1 MSKMMSNE
9 ARNNFKGIKAN
20 VQRTNNSLSAGNIER
35 LQRKAMHKLYEDEFG
50 KPEFYV
56 VETVEVD
63 DVGNTERGYQV
74 VGKAPVVTAFG
85 ELDQNKQKITVNKD
99 ESEREV
105 VVGPQESYKLFRN
118 IILVSFRNAE
128 AKYDELR
135 LSGLELD
142 NTIYKATKHVFY
154 PASGS
159 ASMGKKSKV
168 YFTNHKAEV
177 QFETMNNLTGGLLA
191 EVLEKEA
198 AEKGELS
205 YDDLAGIASRI
216 SLCATTPSLWT
227 EKGRTNNVFYF
238 HGSIESAAE
247 QSNIKGI
254 DNNFR
259 DGYEIISD
267 RIGSE
272 MVEELTGEY
281 ISLAQARRM
290 SFQLRIRGAAGKGH
304 FRAYNLAQRLKVV
317 KAMMEI
323 DITKCY
329 CWEDGKRVDLT
340 KLSEKEL
347 TKLVAKIDII
357 GDKDVFKWGK
367 YIIDKDIIDPL
378 EIGIVNM
385 SNKTTGSLGT
395 QIIFKLRDD
404 IEDAALYVKAVTERQ
419 LVEAE
424 GMRSS
429 LSFEKDNIRLS
440 NTAYHN
446 CYNLAPERAETD
458 KLLNNFKIKQLDT
471 ALLTKVANLK
481 LSINSNYMRMVPED
495 HLLNDRKEVLSSRM
509 VDYVMPTGEIMK
521 VKCLEV
527 YSGAFVKEYKELEAM
542 LKDNAVMTDEEKAI
556 LLNNSRVAT
565 AIKSPSQGDNEFEVF
580 YMILPEEIAARNVTP
595 EFMQFIVECPN
606 NCIILAQD
614 NTVKHQLAGSDFDG
628 DDVTVIYPEITMLED
643 GRIITGLVYKGAVIN
658 DYTSLIVRKRVREGN
673 VGYVALIE
681 YHNDQPMRF
690 TEEQEA
696 TEKEQ
701 QETADYIKTMD
712 ISSLL

>member
-1 MSKMMSNE
+1 MSNTTTKTNTTF
-9 ARNNFKGIKAN
+9 RGIKAN
-20 VQRTNNSLSAGNIER
+20 TKRTNNSLNPSNIER

-56 VETVEVD
+56 VETVSVD
-63 DVGNTERGYQV
+63 DVGNIDRGYQV
-74 VGKAPVVTAFG
+74 VGKSPVVTAFG
-85 ELDQNKQKITVNKD
+85 ELDQTKQQITVNKD
-99 ESEREV
+99 DSEREV

-128 AKYDELR
+128 AKYDEVR

-142 NTIYKATKHVFY
+142 NTVYKATKHVFY

-168 YFTNHKAEV
+168 YFTNHKADV
-177 QFETMNNLTGGLLA
+177 QYETMDNLTGGMLTIA
-191 EVLEKEA
+191 LEREA

-259 DGYEIISD
+259 DGYFVISD
-267 RIGSE
+267 RIGAE
-272 MVEELTGEY
+272 MVEELTEEKITVG
-281 ISLAQARRM
+281 QARRM
-290 SFQLRIRGAAGKGH
+290 SYQIRVRGAAGKGH
-304 FRAYNLAQRLKVV
+304 ARAYSLAQRV
-317 KAMMEI
+317 KEIKMMLEI
-323 DITKCY
+323 NPNKCY
-329 CWEDGKRVDLT
+329 CWEDGKKVELSV
-340 KLSEKEL
+340 LSEKDL
-347 TKLVAKIDII
+347 TRLVAKIDII
-357 GDKDVFKWGK
+357 GDKDTFKWGK
-367 YIIDKDIIDPL
+367 YIIDKDEIEPL

-404 IEDAALYVKAVTERQ
+404 IEDATLYVKAVTERQ

-424 GMRSS
+424 GIRSS

-471 ALLTKVANLK
+471 ALLNRVANLK
-481 LSINSNYMRMVPED
+481 LAINSNYMRMVPED
-495 HLLNDRKEVLSSRM
+495 HLLNNRKEVLGSRM
-509 VDYVMPTGEIMK
+509 VDYVMPTGETME
-521 VKCLEV
+521 VKALEV
-527 YSGAFVKEYKELEAM
+527 YSSAFEREYREMKEELEA
-542 LKDNAVMTDEEKAI
+542 NVVMTQEEKNTV
-556 LLNNSRVAT
+556 LNNMRVAT

-580 YMILPEEIAARNVTP
+580 YLVLSEEIATRNVTP

-628 DDVTVIYPEITMLED
+628 DDVTVIYPEFTLLENGKIVTGLYYD
-643 GRIITGLVYKGAVIN
+643 GRIIN

-681 YHNDQPMRF
+681 YHNDKPMRF
-690 TEEQEA
+690 TEEQQAEETA
-696 TEKEQ
+696 NT
-701 QETADYIKTMD
+701 TADYIKTMD

>member
-1 MSKMMSNE
+1 MSNITTKTNTTF
-9 ARNNFKGIKAN
+9 RGIKAN

-35 LQRKAMHKLYEDEFG
+35 LQRKAMHKLYQDEFG

-56 VETVEVD
+56 VETVNVD
-63 DVGNTERGYQV
+63 DVGNIERGYQI
-74 VGKAPVVTAFG
+74 VGKSPVVTAFG
-85 ELDQNKQKITVNKD
+85 QLDQTQQQITVNKD
-99 ESEREV
+99 DSEREV
-105 VVGPQESYKLFRN
+105 VIGPQESYKLYRN

-128 AKYDELR
+128 AVYDDMR
-135 LSGLELD
+135 LKGLELD
-142 NTIYKATKHVFY
+142 GIKYY

-168 YFTNHKAEV
+168 YFTNHAAEA
-177 QFETMNNLTGGLLA
+177 QYETMDNLTGGMLTVA
-191 EVLEKEA
+191 LEKEA

-216 SLCATTPSLWT
+216 SLCATTPSLWP
-227 EKGRTNNVFYF
+227 EKGKTNNVFYF
-238 HGSIESAAE
+238 HGSIESSNE
-247 QSNIKGI
+247 ESNIKGI

-259 DGYEIISD
+259 DGYFVISD
-267 RIGSE
+267 KIGSE
-272 MVEELTGEY
+272 MIKELTEEKITVG
-281 ISLAQARRM
+281 QARRM
-290 SFQLRIRGAAGKGH
+290 SYQIRVRGAAGKGH
-304 FRAYNLAQRLKVV
+304 ARAYSLAQRVKEI

-323 DITKCY
+323 NPSKCY
-329 CWEDGKRVDLT
+329 CWEDGKKIDVI

-347 TKLVAKIDII
+347 VKLAAKIDII

-367 YIIDKDIIDPL
+367 YMIDKDEIEPL

-404 IEDAALYVKAVTERQ
+404 IEDATMYIKAVTERQ

-424 GMRSS
+424 SMRGNV
-429 LSFEKDNIRLS
+429 SFEKDCVRLS

-446 CYNLAPERAETD
+446 CYTLNPERSATD

-471 ALLTKVANLK
+471 AMLGKVANLK

-495 HLLNDRKEVLSSRM
+495 HLLNNRKEVLGSRM
-509 VDYVMPTGEIMK
+509 VDYVMPTGETMK
-521 VKCLEV
+521 VKCLEA
-527 YSGAFVKEYKELEAM
+527 YSSAFVHEYRELEQM
-542 LKDNAVMTDEEKAI
+542 LAENTVMTDTEKAI
-556 LLNNSRVAT
+556 LLNNSRVCT
-565 AIKSPSQGDNEFEVF
+565 AIKSPSQGDNEFEMF
-580 YMILPEEIAARNVTP
+580 YMLLPEDISARNVTP
-595 EFMQFIVECPN
+595 EYMQFIIETPN

-628 DDVTVIYPEITMLED
+628 DDVTVIYPEITMLD
-643 GRIITGLVYKGAVIN
+643 NGKLVTGLYYNGSIIN
-658 DYTSLIVRKRVREGN
+658 DYTSLVVRKRVREGN

-681 YHNDQPMRF
+681 YHNDKPMRF
-690 TEEQEA
+690 NEEQQAEEA
-696 TEKEQ
+696 SNT
-701 QETADYIKTMD
+701 TADYIKTMD

>member
-1 MSKMMSNE
+1 MSNTTTKTNTTF
-9 ARNNFKGIKAN
+9 RGIKAN
-20 VQRTNNSLSAGNIER
+20 TKRTNNSLNPSNIER

-56 VETVEVD
+56 VETVSVD
-63 DVGNTERGYQV
+63 DVGNIDRGYQV
-74 VGKAPVVTAFG
+74 VGKSPVVTAFG
-85 ELDQNKQKITVNKD
+85 ELDQTKQQITVNKD
-99 ESEREV
+99 DSEREV

-128 AKYDELR
+128 AKYDEVR

-142 NTIYKATKHVFY
+142 NTVYKATKHVFY

-168 YFTNHKAEV
+168 YFTNHKADV
-177 QFETMNNLTGGLLA
+177 QYETMDNLTGGMLTIA
-191 EVLEKEA
+191 LEREA

-259 DGYEIISD
+259 DGYFVISD
-267 RIGSE
+267 RIGAE
-272 MVEELTGEY
+272 MVEELTEEKITVG
-281 ISLAQARRM
+281 QARRM
-290 SFQLRIRGAAGKGH
+290 SYQIRVRGAAGKGH
-304 FRAYNLAQRLKVV
+304 ARAYSLAQRV
-317 KAMMEI
+317 KEIKMMLEI
-323 DITKCY
+323 NPNKCY
-329 CWEDGKRVDLT
+329 CWEDGKKVELSV
-340 KLSEKEL
+340 LSEKDL
-347 TKLVAKIDII
+347 TRLVAKIDII
-357 GDKDVFKWGK
+357 GDKDTFKWGK
-367 YIIDKDIIDPL
+367 YIIDKDVIDPL

-404 IEDAALYVKAVTERQ
+404 IEDATLYVKAVTERQ

-424 GMRSS
+424 GIRSS

-471 ALLTKVANLK
+471 ALLNRVANLK
-481 LSINSNYMRMVPED
+481 LAINSNYMRMVPED
-495 HLLNDRKEVLSSRM
+495 HLLNNRKEVLGSRM
-509 VDYVMPTGEIMK
+509 VDYVMPTGETME
-521 VKCLEV
+521 VKALEV
-527 YSGAFVKEYKELEAM
+527 YSSAFEREYREMKEELEA
-542 LKDNAVMTDEEKAI
+542 NVVMTQEEKNTV
-556 LLNNSRVAT
+556 LNNMRVAT

-580 YMILPEEIAARNVTP
+580 YLVLSEEIATRNVTP

-628 DDVTVIYPEITMLED
+628 DDVTVIYPEFTLLENGKIVTGLYYD
-643 GRIITGLVYKGAVIN
+643 GRIIN

-681 YHNDQPMRF
+681 YHNDKPMRF
-690 TEEQEA
+690 TEEQQAEETA
-696 TEKEQ
+696 NT
-701 QETADYIKTMD
+701 TADYIKTMD

>member
-50 KPEFYV
+50 RPNFIV
-56 VETVEVD
+56 VQTVDID
-63 DVGNTERGYQV
+63 DVGNTEIGYQT
-74 VGKAPVVTAFG
+74 VGNSPVVMAFG
-85 ELDQNKQKITVNKD
+85 ELNSEPKEIEVKIDRDGNT
-99 ESEREV
+99 RHIIT
-105 VVGPQESYKLFRN
+105 GPTESYKLYNN
-118 IILVSFRNAE
+118 IVLVSFKNAE
-128 AKYDELR
+128 SKYEDLR

-142 NTIYKATKHVFY
+142 GVKYY

-168 YFTNHKAEV
+168 YFTNHAANI

-227 EKGRTNNVFYF
+227 EAGKTNNVFYF
-238 HGSIESAAE
+238 NGSIESAAE
-247 QSNIKGI
+247 QNNIKGI

-259 DGYEIISD
+259 DGYFVISD

-272 MVEELTGEY
+272 MVEELAEEKITAG
-281 ISLAQARRM
+281 QARRM
-290 SFQLRIRGAAGKGH
+290 SYQIRVRGAAGKGH
-304 FRAYNLAQRLKVV
+304 ARAYSLAQRV
-317 KAMMEI
+317 KEIKMMLEI
-323 DITKCY
+323 NPNKCY
-329 CWEDGKRVDLT
+329 CWEDGKKVELSV
-340 KLSEKEL
+340 LSEKDL
-347 TKLVAKIDII
+347 TRLAAKIDII
-357 GDKDVFKWGK
+357 ADKDTFKWGK
-367 YIIDKDIIDPL
+367 YIIDKDTIEPM
-378 EIGIVNM
+378 EIGLVNM

-404 IEDAALYVKAVTERQ
+404 VEDATLYIKAITERQ

-471 ALLTKVANLK
+471 ALLNRVANLK
-481 LSINSNYMRMVPED
+481 LAINSNYMRMVPED
-495 HLLNDRKEVLSSRM
+495 HLLNNRKEVLGSRM
-509 VDYVMPTGEIMK
+509 VDYVMPTGETME
-521 VKCLEV
+521 VKALEV
-527 YSGAFVKEYKELEAM
+527 YSSAFEREYGEMKEELEA
-542 LKDNAVMTDEEKAI
+542 NAAMTQEEKNTV
-556 LLNNSRVAT
+556 LNNMRVAT
-565 AIKSPSQGDNEFEVF
+565 AIKSPSQGDNEFEIF
-580 YMILPEEIAARNVTP
+580 YLVLSEEIATRNVTP

-628 DDVTVIYPEITMLED
+628 DDVTVIYPEFTLLENGKIVTGLYYD
-643 GRIITGLVYKGAVIN
+643 GRIIN

-681 YHNDQPMRF
+681 YHNDKPMRF
-690 TEEQEA
+690 TEEQQAEEV
-696 TEKEQ
+696 TNT
-701 QETADYIKTMD
+701 TADYIKTMD

>member
-1 MSKMMSNE
+1 MSNTTTK
-9 ARNNFKGIKAN
+9 ANTTFRGIKAN

-35 LQRKAMHKLYEDEFG
+35 LQRKAMSKLYKDEFG
-50 KPEFYV
+50 RPNFIV
-56 VETVEVD
+56 VQTVDVD
-63 DVGNTERGYQV
+63 DIGNIELGYQTVGNS
-74 VGKAPVVTAFG
+74 PVVMAFG
-85 ELDQNKQKITVNKD
+85 ELNSEPKEIEVKIDRDGNT
-99 ESEREV
+99 RHIIT
-105 VVGPQESYKLFRN
+105 GPTESYKLYNN
-118 IILVSFRNAE
+118 IVLVSFKNAE
-128 AKYDELR
+128 SKYEDLR

-142 NTIYKATKHVFY
+142 GVKYY

-168 YFTNHKAEV
+168 YFTNHKADV
-177 QFETMNNLTGGLLA
+177 QYETMNNLTGGMLTVA
-191 EVLEKEA
+191 LEREA

-205 YDDLAGIASRI
+205 YDDIAGVASRI

-227 EKGRTNNVFYF
+227 EAGKTNNVFYF
-238 HGSIESAAE
+238 NGSIESAAE

-281 ISLAQARRM
+281 VSLAQARRM

-304 FRAYNLAQRLKVV
+304 FRAYNLAQRLKEM
-317 KAMMEI
+317 KAMMKI
-323 DITKCY
+323 DMSKCY
-329 CWEDGKRVDLT
+329 CWEDGKKIDLSV
-340 KLSEKEL
+340 LSEKDL
-347 TKLVAKIDII
+347 TRLAAKIDII
-357 GDKDVFKWGK
+357 GDKDTFKWGK
-367 YIIDKDIIDPL
+367 YIIDKDVIDPL

-385 SNKTTGSLGT
+385 SNKTTGGLGT

-404 IEDAALYVKAVTERQ
+404 IEDATLYVKAVTERQ
-419 LVEAE
+419 LVETE

-471 ALLTKVANLK
+471 ALLNRVANLK
-481 LSINSNYMRMVPED
+481 LSINSNYLRMVPED
-495 HLLNDRKEVLSSRM
+495 HLLNNRKEVLGSRM
-509 VDYVMPTGEIMK
+509 VDYVMPTGEVQQ
-521 VKCLEV
+521 VKALEV
-527 YSGAFVKEYKELEAM
+527 YSSAFEREYRQMKEQLEE
-542 LKDNAVMTDEEKAI
+542 NTVMTQEEKNTV
-556 LLNNSRVAT
+556 LNNMRVAT

-580 YMILPEEIAARNVTP
+580 YLVLSEEIATRNVTP

-628 DDVTVIYPEITMLED
+628 DDVTVIYPEFTLLENGKIVTGLYYD
-643 GRIITGLVYKGAVIN
+643 GRIIN

-673 VGYVALIE
+673 VGYAALIE
-681 YHNDQPMRF
+681 YGMDTPMF
-690 TEEQEA
+690 ATEEKE
-696 TEKEQ
+696 EQ
-701 QETADYIKTMD
+701 QETAEYIKNMD

>member
-1 MSKMMSNE
+1 MSNTTTKTNTTF
-9 ARNNFKGIKAN
+9 RGIKAN
-20 VQRTNNSLSAGNIER
+20 TKRTNNSLNPSNIER

-56 VETVEVD
+56 VETVSID
-63 DVGNTERGYQV
+63 DVGNIERGYQV

-85 ELDQNKQKITVNKD
+85 ELDQTKQQITVNKD
-99 ESEREV
+99 DSEREV

-128 AKYDELR
+128 AKYDEVR

-142 NTIYKATKHVFY
+142 NTVYKATKHVFY

-168 YFTNHKAEV
+168 YFTNHKADV
-177 QFETMNNLTGGLLA
+177 QYETMNNLTGGMLTVA
-191 EVLEKEA
+191 LEREA

-205 YDDLAGIASRI
+205 YDDIAGVASRI

-227 EKGRTNNVFYF
+227 KAGKTNNVFYF
-238 HGSIESAAE
+238 NGSIESAAE

-259 DGYEIISD
+259 DGYFVISD
-267 RIGSE
+267 RIGAE
-272 MVEELTGEY
+272 MVEELTEEKITVG
-281 ISLAQARRM
+281 QARRM
-290 SFQLRIRGAAGKGH
+290 SYQIRVRGAAGKGH
-304 FRAYNLAQRLKVV
+304 ARAYSLAQRTKEI

-329 CWEDGKRVDLT
+329 CWEDGKKVDLNV
-340 KLSEKEL
+340 LSEKDL
-347 TKLVAKIDII
+347 TRLVAKIDII

-367 YIIDKDIIDPL
+367 YMIDKDVIDPL

-404 IEDAALYVKAVTERQ
+404 IEDATLYVKAITERQ

-471 ALLTKVANLK
+471 ALLNRVANLK
-481 LSINSNYMRMVPED
+481 LSINSNYLRMVPED
-495 HLLNDRKEVLSSRM
+495 HLLNNRKEVLGSRM
-509 VDYVMPTGEIMK
+509 VDYVMPTGEVQQ
-521 VKCLEV
+521 VKALEV
-527 YSGAFVKEYKELEAM
+527 YSSAFEREYRQMKEQLEE
-542 LKDNAVMTDEEKAI
+542 NTVMTQEEKNI
-556 LLNNSRVAT
+556 VLNNMRVAT

-580 YMILPEEIAARNVTP
+580 YLVLSEEIATRNVTP

-628 DDVTVIYPEITMLED
+628 DDVTVIYPEFTLLENGKIVTGLYYD
-643 GRIITGLVYKGAVIN
+643 GRIIN

-673 VGYVALIE
+673 IGYVALIE
-681 YHNDQPMRF
+681 YHNDKPMRF
-690 TEEQEA
+690 TEEQQAEEVTNA
-696 TEKEQ
+696 A
-701 QETADYIKTMD
+701 ADYIKTMD

>member
-1 MSKMMSNE
+1 MSNTTTKTTF
-9 ARNNFKGIKAN
+9 RGIKAN

-35 LQRKAMHKLYEDEFG
+35 LQRKAMSKLYKDEFG

-56 VETVEVD
+56 VETVSID
-63 DVGNTERGYQV
+63 DVGNIERGYQV

-85 ELDQNKQKITVNKD
+85 ELDQTKQQITVNKD
-99 ESEREV
+99 DSEREV
-105 VVGPQESYKLFRN
+105 VVGPQEAYKLFRN

-128 AKYDELR
+128 AKYDEVR

-142 NTIYKATKHVFY
+142 NTVYKATKHVFY

-168 YFTNHKAEV
+168 YFTNHKADV
-177 QFETMNNLTGGLLA
+177 QYETMNNLTGGMLTVA
-191 EVLEKEA
+191 LEREA

-205 YDDLAGIASRI
+205 YDDIAGIASRI

-227 EKGRTNNVFYF
+227 EAGKINNVFYF
-238 HGSIESAAE
+238 NGSIESAAE
-247 QSNIKGI
+247 QSNIKV

-259 DGYEIISD
+259 DGYFVISD
-267 RIGSE
+267 RIGAE
-272 MVEELTGEY
+272 MVEELTEEKITVG
-281 ISLAQARRM
+281 QARRM
-290 SFQLRIRGAAGKGH
+290 SYQIRVRGAAGKGH
-304 FRAYNLAQRLKVV
+304 ARAYSLAQRVKEI

-323 DITKCY
+323 DMSKCY
-329 CWEDGKRVDLT
+329 CWEDGKKVELSV
-340 KLSEKEL
+340 LSEKDL
-347 TKLVAKIDII
+347 TRLAAKIDII
-357 GDKDVFKWGK
+357 ADKDTFKWGK
-367 YIIDKDIIDPL
+367 YIIDKDTIEPM

-424 GMRSS
+424 GMRSG

-471 ALLTKVANLK
+471 ALLNRVANLK
-481 LSINSNYMRMVPED
+481 LSINSNYLRMVPED
-495 HLLNDRKEVLSSRM
+495 HLLNNRKEVLGSRM
-509 VDYVMPTGEIMK
+509 VDYVMPTGEIQQ
-521 VKCLEV
+521 VKALEV
-527 YSGAFVKEYKELEAM
+527 YSSAFEREYRQMKEQLEE
-542 LKDNAVMTDEEKAI
+542 NTVMTQEEKNTV
-556 LLNNSRVAT
+556 LNNMRVAT

-580 YMILPEEIAARNVTP
+580 YLVLSEEIATRNVTP
-595 EFMQFIVECPN
+595 EFMQFIIETPN
-606 NCIILAQD
+606 NCVILAQD

-628 DDVTVIYPEITMLED
+628 DDVTVIYPEFTLLENGKIVTGLYYD
-643 GRIITGLVYKGAVIN
+643 GRIIN

-681 YHNDQPMRF
+681 YHNDKPMRF
-690 TEEQEA
+690 TEEQQAEEV
-696 TEKEQ
+696 TNT
-701 QETADYIKTMD
+701 TADYIKTMD

>member
-1 MSKMMSNE
+1 MSNTTTKTNTTF
-9 ARNNFKGIKAN
+9 RGIKAN
-20 VQRTNNSLSAGNIER
+20 TKRTSNSLNPSNIER

-56 VETVEVD
+56 VETVSVD
-63 DVGNTERGYQV
+63 DVGNIDRGYQV

-85 ELDQNKQKITVNKD
+85 ELDQTKQQLTVNKD
-99 ESEREV
+99 DSEREV

-128 AKYDELR
+128 AGYDNIR

-142 NTIYKATKHVFY
+142 HKTYKATKY
-154 PASGS
+154 YAASGS

-168 YFTNHKAEV
+168 YFTNHTADI

-191 EVLEKEA
+191 IALEKEI
-198 AEKGELS
+198 EQKGDLS
-205 YDDLAGIASRI
+205 FDDLAGIASRI
-216 SLCATTPSLWT
+216 SLCATTPSLWPQSG
-227 EKGRTNNVFYF
+227 KTNNVFYF
-238 HGSIESAAE
+238 NGSIQSANE
-247 QSNIKGI
+247 DTEIEV

-259 DGYEIISD
+259 DGYFVISD

-272 MVEELTGEY
+272 MVEELAEEKITAG
-281 ISLAQARRM
+281 QARRM
-290 SFQLRIRGAAGKGH
+290 SYQIRVRGAAGKGH
-304 FRAYNLAQRLKVV
+304 ARAYSLAQRTKEI

-329 CWEDGKRVDLT
+329 CWEDGKKVDLSV
-340 KLSEKEL
+340 LSEKDL
-347 TKLVAKIDII
+347 TRLVAKIDII

-367 YIIDKDIIDPL
+367 YMIDKNEIDPL
-378 EIGIVNM
+378 EIGLVNM

-404 IEDAALYVKAVTERQ
+404 VEDATLYVKALTERQ
-419 LVEAE
+419 LTEAE
-424 GMRSS
+424 SMRGSV
-429 LSFEKDNIRLS
+429 SFEKDCIRLS

-446 CYNLAPERAETD
+446 CYTLNPERAEED
-458 KLLNNFKIKQLDT
+458 KLLNNFKVKQLDT
-471 ALLTKVANLK
+471 ALLNRVANLK
-481 LSINSNYMRMVPED
+481 LSINSNYLRMVPED
-495 HLLNDRKEVLSSRM
+495 HLLNDRKEVLGSRM
-509 VDYVMPTGEIMK
+509 VDYVMPTGECMK
-521 VKCLEV
+521 VRALEV
-527 YSGAFVKEYKELEAM
+527 YSSAFEREYREMEKQLAVNVAM
-542 LKDNAVMTDEEKAI
+542 TQEEKNTI
-556 LLNNSRVAT
+556 LNNMRVAT

-580 YMILPEEIAARNVTP
+580 YLVLSEEIATRNVTP

-628 DDVTVIYPEITMLED
+628 DDVTVIYPEFTLLENGKIVTGLYYD
-643 GRIITGLVYKGAVIN
+643 GRIIN

-673 VGYVALIE
+673 IGYAALIE
-681 YHNDQPMRF
+681 YGMDTPMF
-690 TEEQEA
+690 ATEEKE
-696 TEKEQ
+696 EQ
-701 QETADYIKTMD
+701 QETAEYIKNMD

>member
-1 MSKMMSNE
+1 MSNTTTKTNTTF
-9 ARNNFKGIKAN
+9 RGIKAN
-20 VQRTNNSLSAGNIER
+20 TKRTNNSLNPSNIER

-56 VETVEVD
+56 VETVSID
-63 DVGNTERGYQV
+63 DVGNIERGYQV

-85 ELDQNKQKITVNKD
+85 ELDQTKQQITVNKD
-99 ESEREV
+99 DSEREV
-105 VVGPQESYKLFRN
+105 VVGPQEAYKLFRN

-128 AKYDELR
+128 AKYDEVR

-142 NTIYKATKHVFY
+142 GVKYY

-168 YFTNHKAEV
+168 YFTNHAAEV
-177 QFETMNNLTGGLLA
+177 QYETMNNLTGGMLTVA
-191 EVLEKEA
+191 LEREA

-205 YDDLAGIASRI
+205 YDDIAGVASRI

-227 EKGRTNNVFYF
+227 KAGKTNNVFYF
-238 HGSIESAAE
+238 NGSIESAAE

-259 DGYEIISD
+259 DGYFVISD
-267 RIGSE
+267 RIGAE
-272 MVEELTGEY
+272 MVEELTEEKITVG
-281 ISLAQARRM
+281 QARRM
-290 SFQLRIRGAAGKGH
+290 SYQIRVRGAAGKGH
-304 FRAYNLAQRLKVV
+304 ARAYSLAQRTKEI

-329 CWEDGKRVDLT
+329 CWEDGKKVDLNV
-340 KLSEKEL
+340 LSEKDL
-347 TKLVAKIDII
+347 TRLVAKIDII

-367 YIIDKDIIDPL
+367 YMIDKDVIDPL

-404 IEDAALYVKAVTERQ
+404 IEDATLYVKAITERQ

-471 ALLTKVANLK
+471 ALLNRVANLK
-481 LSINSNYMRMVPED
+481 LSINSNYLRMVPED
-495 HLLNDRKEVLSSRM
+495 HLLNNRKEVLGSRM
-509 VDYVMPTGEIMK
+509 VDYVMPTGEVQQ
-521 VKCLEV
+521 VKALEV
-527 YSGAFVKEYKELEAM
+527 YSSAFEREYRQMKEQLEE
-542 LKDNAVMTDEEKAI
+542 NTVMTQEEKNI
-556 LLNNSRVAT
+556 VLNNMRVAT

-580 YMILPEEIAARNVTP
+580 YLVLSEEIATRNVTP
-595 EFMQFIVECPN
+595 EFMQFIIETPN
-606 NCIILAQD
+606 NCVVLAQD

-628 DDVTVIYPEITMLED
+628 DDVTVIYPEFTLLENGKIVTGLYYD
-643 GRIITGLVYKGAVIN
+643 GRIIN

-673 VGYVALIE
+673 IGYVALIE
-681 YHNDQPMRF
+681 YHNNKPMRF
-690 TEEQEA
+690 TEEQQAEEA
-696 TEKEQ
+696 TN
-701 QETADYIKTMD
+701 TAADYIKSMD

>member
-1 MSKMMSNE
+1 MSNTTTKTNTTF
-9 ARNNFKGIKAN
+9 RGIKAN
-20 VQRTNNSLSAGNIER
+20 TKRTSNSLNPSNIER
-35 LQRKAMHKLYEDEFG
+35 LQRKAMHKLYQDEFG

-56 VETVEVD
+56 VETVSVD
-63 DVGNTERGYQV
+63 DVGNIDRGYQV

-85 ELDQNKQKITVNKD
+85 ELDQTKQQLTVNKD
-99 ESEREV
+99 DSEREV

-128 AKYDELR
+128 AGYDNIR

-142 NTIYKATKHVFY
+142 HKTYKATKY
-154 PASGS
+154 YAASGS

-168 YFTNHKAEV
+168 YFTNHTADI

-191 EVLEKEA
+191 IALEKEI
-198 AEKGELS
+198 EQKGDLS
-205 YDDLAGIASRI
+205 FDDLAGIASRI

-227 EKGRTNNVFYF
+227 EAGKTNNVFYF
-238 HGSIESAAE
+238 NGSIQSANE
-247 QSNIKGI
+247 DTEIEV

-259 DGYEIISD
+259 DGYFVISD

-272 MVEELTGEY
+272 MVEELAEEKITAG
-281 ISLAQARRM
+281 QARRM
-290 SFQLRIRGAAGKGH
+290 SYQIRVRGAAGKGH
-304 FRAYNLAQRLKVV
+304 ARAYNLAQRTKEI

-329 CWEDGKRVDLT
+329 CWEDGKKVDLSV
-340 KLSEKEL
+340 LSEKDL
-347 TKLVAKIDII
+347 TRLVAKIDII

-367 YIIDKDIIDPL
+367 YIIDKDEIDPL
-378 EIGIVNM
+378 EIGLVNM

-404 IEDAALYVKAVTERQ
+404 VEDATLYVKALTERQ
-419 LVEAE
+419 LTEAE
-424 GMRSS
+424 SMRGSV
-429 LSFEKDNIRLS
+429 SFEKDCVRLS

-446 CYNLAPERAETD
+446 CYTLNPERAEED
-458 KLLNNFKIKQLDT
+458 KLLNNFKVKQLDT
-471 ALLTKVANLK
+471 ALLNRVANLK
-481 LSINSNYMRMVPED
+481 LAINSNYMRMVPED
-495 HLLNDRKEVLSSRM
+495 HLLNNRKEVLGSR
-509 VDYVMPTGEIMK
+509 VVKYVMPTGETME
-521 VKCLEV
+521 VRALEV
-527 YSGAFVKEYKELEAM
+527 YSSAFEREYREMEKQLAVNVAM
-542 LKDNAVMTDEEKAI
+542 TQEEKNTI
-556 LLNNSRVAT
+556 LNNMRVAT

-580 YMILPEEIAARNVTP
+580 YLVLSEEIATRNVTP

-628 DDVTVIYPEITMLED
+628 DDVTVIYPEFTLLENGKIVTGLYYD
-643 GRIITGLVYKGAVIN
+643 GRIIN

-673 VGYVALIE
+673 IGYAALIE
-681 YHNDQPMRF
+681 YGMDTPMF
-690 TEEQEA
+690 ATEEKE
-696 TEKEQ
+696 EQ
-701 QETADYIKTMD
+701 QETAEYIKNMD